1 MLPIFSIFIAVICGM
16 VFWVVCS
23 NSGSKML
30 VNVVANYFGGR
41 VSIVNGTVV
50 DGLNLKDLHLN
61 VSNSELEIADLHINI
76 KLESL
81 FRGIFKIADL
91 SISSLCVEVLEDRQN
106 TSRYKHMFTSDNKF
120 FFPIEVDNISIEN
133 IFFKYSNQSFGD
145 IKLSKLFANFKID
158 QKKSLFSINNLEL
171 KTNRFDSDLTGY
183 LVFENQKSTIFNS
196 EFRFKNKN
204 NSITSTED
212 YTYGFLNPALFDSS
226 VQVTASGS
234 FDQIIISINAEN
246 NEMVA
251 NSAIVLRKQS
261 GFVIK
266 KVSIDLYQFK
276 DSGSVSLVA
285 NNINNELVNVN
296 LSLSSL
302 DSSLFFIGDIPR
314 IIIGLNSEVKID
326 FNNNE
331 TIDVSVDFII
341 DDYSKWGDSPM
352 KGYFGI
358 GFKIFNNV
366 NYLNFLDILER
377 YSLINKLKGSI
388 TIGSNNV
395 EINSDT
401 KINKNILSIRALMP
415 DIKKIWYKFSGA
427 IDMQINLSGDLSNYR
442 GEIKAYFDRVRF
454 SDFYKWKDLEIQTD
468 FKGARNKAKNI
479 DWDLDISRLDIKLDN
494 VKVTL
499 IDVLTFK
506 LFIKNYLEWHWSVD
520 QFNMIFESI
529 GNGKIL
535 FNSKN
540 SRGTQ
545 NGWETIGQFKNSVF
559 DSSVFLDL
567 AKILGI
573 SLTLPKIERDMP
585 DNSKKM
591 FMYGSWNVQYGQN
604 LSGSISLRIYEN
616 DDKEKSDQVFLLD
629 INLEHIKNITN
640 KFDMLLKI
648 QDPNI
653 GIFDGFCSM
662 FFDVDSRGF
671 PILDKEKIFVKL
683 NADITDLSILNYF
696 LKDNIEI
703 GGATK
708 SNIEING
715 FVDKELIVS
724 GFINGEKLKLIRV
737 DDGIRLLD
745 GSLDADL
752 SNSQLIIKR
761 LFFPA
766 NHRVIPQD
774 IRLRDHLTLINKN
787 VTEGYIS
794 ASGNVDFSSNYSRV
808 EFDVKQFPILQRSD
822 CYAVIS
828 GRLFTDLFYK
838 KIYVGG
844 KLLIDTGLVC
854 LDSFRTYSYLDD
866 DVKLD
871 SFVIEPYKENS
882 RNIEVKSDLVLDLGN
897 RFYLTGLGFDTGLL
911 GSLRLSLKN
920 DGRFS
925 CLGTVTAS
933 ENGVIEVYGQRLSFN
948 RGNLTFQGRIDN
960 PLIDVEAVR
969 LGKQVEPGV
978 KISGTLQHPI
988 IDLISYPNVS
998 DVEKISWLLLGRGPD
1013 EQTMDISFLLSVGAA
1028 FLSGGQP
1035 FYRQFG
1041 LSGFDIRSGS
1051 IGKSGS
1057 ILPDHIVAGGIN
1069 KDNYNDFP
1077 TQFVVLSK
1085 QFANGINLSLEQSLV
1100 ASETVARISYRLSR
1114 RWSFDMKGGS
1124 VNGVAFIYRTF
1135 FDD

>member
-1 MLPIFSIFIAVICGM
+1 MLPIFSIFVAVICGM

-30 VNVVANYFGGR
+30 VGVIANHFGGR
-41 VSIVNGTVV
+41 VSIVNGTVIN
-50 DGLNLKDLHLN
+50 GLNLKNLHLT
-61 VSNSELEIADLHINI
+61 VSNSEIEIADLNINVQ
-76 KLESL
+76 LESL
-81 FRGIFKIADL
+81 FKGVFKVTDL
-91 SISSLCVEVLEDRQN
+91 SISSLCIEVLEDRRN
-106 TSRYKHMFTSDNKF
+106 TNKYKKNKLTSDNKLF
-120 FFPIEVDNISIEN
+120 FLIEADNISIED
-133 IFFKYSNQSFGD
+133 ILLKHSNQYIGNM
-145 IKLSKLFANFKID
+145 KLSKLLANLKVD
-158 QKKSLFSINNLEL
+158 KKKSLFFINNLEI
-171 KTNRFDSDLTGY
+171 KNNRFDSNLSGY
-183 LVFENQKSTIFNS
+183 LTFENHKSTIFNS
-196 EFRFKNKN
+196 EFRFENKI
-204 NSITSTED
+204 NSLINMED
-212 YTYGFLNPALFDSS
+212 CSYGFLNPSLFDSS

-234 FDQIIISINAEN
+234 LDQIIIAINAEN
-246 NEMVA
+246 SEMVA
-251 NSAIVLRKQS
+251 NSGIILQKRS
-261 GFVIK
+261 GFEIK
-266 KVSIDLYQFK
+266 KISVDVYQFK
-276 DSGSVSLVA
+276 NAGSISLVA
-285 NNINNELVNVN
+285 NNINNQIEAN

-302 DSSLFFIGDIPR
+302 DSSPFFIGSIPR
-314 IIIGLNSEVKID
+314 SIIGLNSELRID
-326 FNNNE
+326 FNRNE

-341 DDYSKWGDSPM
+341 DEKSKWGDSPM
-352 KGYFGI
+352 KGYLEI
-358 GFKIFNNV
+358 GFKVFNNV
-366 NYLNFLDILER
+366 NYLNVLDILEK
-377 YSLINKLKGSI
+377 YSLINRLKGSI
-388 TIGSNNV
+388 SIGSNNV
-395 EINSDT
+395 EINSYT
-401 KINKNILSIRALMP
+401 KISENILSVRALMP
-415 DIKKIWYKFSGA
+415 DIKKIWNKFSGS
-427 IDMQINLSGDLSNYR
+427 IDMIINLSGDLSSYH
-442 GEIKAYFDRVRF
+442 GEFQAYFDKVRF
-454 SDFYKWKDLEIQTD
+454 SDFYKWKDLKIQTD
-468 FKGARNKAKNI
+468 FKGTRNKDKSIA
-479 DWDLDISRLDIKLDN
+479 WDLDISRLNVKLDN
-494 VKVTL
+494 VKLTL
-499 IDVLTFK
+499 VDLLVFK
-506 LFIKNYLEWHWSVD
+506 LLIEDYSEWNWSID
-520 QFNMIFESI
+520 QFKMIFESVD
-529 GNGKIL
+529 NGKVF
-535 FNSKN
+535 FNIKSC
-540 SRGTQ
+540 RGTK
-545 NGWETIGQFKNSVF
+545 NDWETTGKFKNSVF
-559 DSSVFLDL
+559 DSSVFVDF

-573 SLTLPKIERDMP
+573 NLNLPKIERDMP

-591 FMYGSWNVQYGQN
+591 FMYGGWNIQYGQN
-604 LSGSISLRIYEN
+604 LSGDVSLRIYEN
-616 DDKEKSDQVFLLD
+616 DYKEKSDQLFLLD
-629 INLEHIKNITN
+629 INLEHIKNVTN
-640 KFDMLLKI
+640 RFDMLLKI
-648 QDPNI
+648 QDPKI
-653 GIFDGFCSM
+653 GICDAACSM
-662 FFDVDSRGF
+662 LFNIDSRGF
-671 PILDKEKIFVKL
+671 SILDKEKIFVEL
-683 NADITDLSILNYF
+683 NADILDLSILNYF

-703 GGATK
+703 GGAVK

-715 FVDKELIVS
+715 FVDKELVAS
-724 GFINGEKLKLIRV
+724 GSINGDKLKLIRV

-745 GSLDADL
+745 GTLDANL
-752 SNSQLIIKR
+752 SNSQLIIKH

-766 NHRVIPQD
+766 NYRVMPQD

-787 VTEGYIS
+787 IPEGCIS
-794 ASGNVDFSSNYSRV
+794 ASGNIDFFHNYSRV
-808 EFDVKQFPILQRSD
+808 EFDVRQFPILQRSD

-828 GRLFTDLFYK
+828 GRLFTDLFCK

-854 LDSFRTYSYLDD
+854 LDSFRTYSSLED

-871 SFVIEPYKENS
+871 SFVLKPYKENS
-882 RNIEVKSDLVLDLGN
+882 RYIEVKSDLVLDLGE

-933 ENGVIEVYGQRLSFN
+933 ENGVIEVYGQQLSFN
-948 RGNLTFQGRIDN
+948 RGNITFQGRVDN
-960 PLIDVEAVR
+960 PLIDVEAIR

-1041 LSGFDIRSGS
+1041 LSNFDIRSGS

-1069 KDNYNDFP
+1069 KDIYNDFS